1 VAAVSRQVYLA
12 LLYGC
17 AARYQS
23 NALIINFSNVS
34 NFAQTPR
41 VVRQTIAAGGV
52 LFGWERSM
60 TKAEQFREYAEEAM
74 QWSRKAKTEAARQ
87 KLLGLAF
94 TWIQAALI
102 SDRTFVGP
110 QRA

>member
-1 VAAVSRQVYLA
+1 
-12 LLYGC
+12 
-17 AARYQS
+17 
-23 NALIINFSNVS
+23 
-34 NFAQTPR
+34 
-41 VVRQTIAAGGV
+41 
-52 LFGWERSM
+52 M

-102 SDRTFVGP
+102 SERTFVGP